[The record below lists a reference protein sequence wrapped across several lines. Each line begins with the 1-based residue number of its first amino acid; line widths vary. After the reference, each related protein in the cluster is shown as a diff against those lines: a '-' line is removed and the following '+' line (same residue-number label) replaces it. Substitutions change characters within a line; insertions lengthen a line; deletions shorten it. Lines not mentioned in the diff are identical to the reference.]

1 MSIKITG
8 VAEVKRQFAAIEAFL
23 ASTKPMEGIVA
34 DIKDIVLIKTASGV
48 DYMGRGFKPYSKKYA
63 EKKKGMTATGRPNLK
78 LSGTMLGALKTE
90 VKDARHGAVF
100 VASVGEKGGAN
111 SDMLAQIH
119 TTGTGKQPQR
129 EFMNLAPSAIKVL
142 TKKHYGDPIGELA
155 KAARGGTT

>member
-8 VAEVKRQFAAIEAFL
+8 IAEVKRQFAAIEAFL

-34 DIKDIVLIKTASGV
+34 DIKDIILVKTSSGL
-48 DYMGRGFKPYSKKYA
+48 DYMGRSFKPYSKKYA

-100 VASVGEKGGAN
+100 VSSVSEKGGAN

-129 EFMNLAPSAIKVL
+129 EFMNLAPSAVQKL
-142 TKKHYGDPIGELA
+142 TKKYYDDPILALA
-155 KAARGGTT
+155 KGARGK

>member
-34 DIKDIVLIKTASGV
+34 DIKDIILVKTSSGL
-48 DYMGRGFKPYSKKYA
+48 DYMGRSFKPYSKKYA

-100 VASVGEKGGAN
+100 VASVSEPKGRAN

-129 EFMNLAPSAIKVL
+129 EFMNLAPTAVKKL
-142 TKKHYGDPIGELA
+142 TKKYYDDKILELVRQ
-155 KAARGGTT
+155 ARG

>member
-1 MSIKITG
+1 MSVKITG

-34 DIKDIVLIKTASGV
+34 EIKDIILIKTSSGL
-48 DYMGRGFKPYSKKYA
+48 DYMGRSFMPYSKAY
-63 EKKKGMTATGRPNLK
+63 KKKKTGMTATGRPNLK
-78 LSGTMLGALKTE
+78 LSGTMLDAIKTE

-100 VASVGEKGGAN
+100 VASVGEPKGRAN

-129 EFMNLAPSAIKVL
+129 EFMAISDNAVKKLA
-142 TKKHYGDPIGELA
+142 KKYYDDPILELA
-155 KAARGGTT
+155 KELR

>member
-1 MSIKITG
+1 MSVKITG

-34 DIKDIVLIKTASGV
+34 EIKDIILIKTSSGL
-48 DYMGRGFKPYSKKYA
+48 DYMGRSFMPYSKAY
-63 EKKKGMTATGRPNLK
+63 KKKKTGMTATGRPNLK
-78 LSGTMLGALKTE
+78 LSGTMLDAIRAE

-100 VASVGEKGGAN
+100 VAPVSEPRGNAQ

-129 EFMNLAPSAIKVL
+129 EFMNLAPSAVKKL
-142 TKKHYGDPIGELA
+142 TKKYYDDEILELV
-155 KAARGGTT
+155 KATR